1 MEVIE
6 MRVTLTPSETAE
18 VVRDKLAGGIVSAE
32 LLDSYNRRTA
42 DGKEVIVRLFERY
55 YMRSS
60 NRATLTLVADNLDG
74 NGTTRVR
81 LSAGGGGNS
90 LFWRF
95 DWGAGESFA
104 QEAANALETYQL

>member
-6 MRVTLTPSETAE
+6 MRVTLTPSEAAE

-42 DGKEVIVRLFERY
+42 DGKEVVVRLFERY

-60 NRATLTLVADNLDG
+60 NRATLTLVADFSGGSTGARAKVSRRKRQTHWKRIRCNAKY
-74 NGTTRVR
+74 
-81 LSAGGGGNS
+81 AGHRPQV
-90 LFWRF
+90 L
-95 DWGAGESFA
+95 
-104 QEAANALETYQL
+104 